1 VVQERLNEVSLKD
14 VIEKNACTVEI
25 HGYYGTERGK
35 GVIEDFLKKQHIRSA
50 VVTYERE
57 ITKHAAQI
65 LDEVKNIW
73 PRFEPRDNIYTVVR
87 EFNMPKMNVF
97 PKEMLKDP
105 EKAICMFVKKDEIK
119 KC

>member
-1 VVQERLNEVSLKD
+1 MRCRWKLLLK
-14 VIEKNACTVEI
+14 KNACTIEV

-35 GVIEDFLKKQHIRSA
+35 GVIEDFLKKHLIKPA
-50 VVTYERE
+50 VVTYEWE
-57 ITKHAAQI
+57 ITKHASQI
-65 LDEVKNIW
+65 IDEVKIIW
-73 PRFEPRDNIYTVVR
+73 PRSNPSDNVYTVVR

-105 EKAICMFVKKDEIK
+105 GKAICMFVKKDEIR